1 MAYTAISVKHT
12 DGVDIVTLNRPDYLN
27 AINGTMVSELM
38 DIVCKANL
46 SGSKSRC
53 ILITGA
59 GRGFCS
65 GADLGAKDSAAQT
78 DSGTTL
84 LTTYNPLMTEM
95 ARSKVPIVC
104 AINGI
109 AAGAGMS
116 IALAGD
122 IVIAGSSAGFLQAFV
137 NIGLVPDAGSS
148 YILPRLIGSAR
159 ANAMMMLGEKID
171 AETAAEWGLV
181 YKTVADDDLMEEAM
195 KIARKFASGPTIAY
209 GAIRR
214 LARESQTNSMSEQL
228 SLEAESQR
236 LCNYTEDFIEGVT
249 AFTQKRSAQ
258 FKGK

>member
-1 MAYTAISVKHT
+1 MTYSAISVKHS

-27 AINGTMVSELM
+27 AINSAMISELM
-38 DIVCKANL
+38 DVVCKANI
-46 SGSKSRC
+46 SASKTRC

-65 GADLGAKDSAAQT
+65 GADLSAKNTGTLT
-78 DSGTTL
+78 DSGTAL

-122 IVIAGSSAGFLQAFV
+122 IVIAGSSAGFLQAFI

-148 YILPRLIGSAR
+148 YILPRLIGTAR

-181 YKTVADDDLMEEAM
+181 YKTVADDDLMDEAM
-195 KIARKFASGPTIAY
+195 KIAQKFASGPTIAY

-214 LARESQTNSMSEQL
+214 LSRESQTNSMSEQL

-236 LCNYTEDFIEGVT
+236 MCNYTEDFIEGVT
-249 AFTQKRSAQ
+249 AFAQKRSAE